1 MSEKKSKG
9 TNRRALIAG
18 AVAAGAALP
27 LITRSANAQGGSRFV
42 VDLGG
47 LELPERTAA
56 KLEAEIKRAV
66 LSAVA
71 AGAPKQKFNPGPLGP
86 GIRGI
91 ILMPVNLPNAGG
103 QMTTP

>member
-1 MSEKKSKG
+1 MSDKKGKG

-27 LITRSANAQGGSRFV
+27 LISVSAKAAEGTRVV

-47 LELPERTAA
+47 VELPERIAA
-56 KLEAEIKRAV
+56 KLEAEIRRAV

-71 AGAPKQKFNPGPLGP
+71 AGAPKQKFNPGQLGP

-91 ILMPVNLPNAGG
+91 IMMPVELPHAGG
-103 QMTTP
+103 MTHP

>member
-18 AVAAGAALP
+18 AVAAGAAIP
-27 LITRSANAQGGSRFV
+27 LITKSANAAGASRFV

-47 LELPERTAA
+47 VELPERVAA
-56 KLEAEIKRAV
+56 NLEAEIRRAV
-66 LSAVA
+66 LAAVA
-71 AGAPKQKFNPGPLGP
+71 SGAPKTKFNPGQLGP

-91 ILMPVNLPNAGG
+91 VLMPVNLPNAGG
-103 QMTTP
+103 MMHQ

>member
-1 MSEKKSKG
+1 MSEKK

-27 LITRSANAQGGSRFV
+27 LVIRSANAQGGSRFV

-47 LELPERTAA
+47 FELPERAAA
-56 KLEAEIKRAV
+56 KLEAEIRRAV
-66 LSAVA
+66 LGALAS
-71 AGAPKQKFNPGPLGP
+71 GAPKQKFNPGQLGP

-91 ILMPVNLPNAGG
+91 IMMPVNLPNAGG
-103 QMTTP
+103 TMTTP

>member
-18 AVAAGAALP
+18 AVSAGAALP
-27 LITRSANAQGGSRFV
+27 FITISANAAGGTRVV

-47 LELPERTAA
+47 VELPERVAA
-56 KLEAEIKRAV
+56 KLESEIRRAV
-66 LSAVA
+66 LAAVA
-71 AGAPKQKFNPGPLGP
+71 AGAPKQKFNPGQLGP

-103 QMTTP
+103 MMHE

>member
-1 MSEKKSKG
+1 MSEKK

-27 LITRSANAQGGSRFV
+27 LITISANAAGGTRVV

-47 LELPERTAA
+47 VELPERVAA

-66 LSAVA
+66 LSALAV
-71 AGAPKQKFNPGPLGP
+71 GAPKTKFNPGQLGP

-91 ILMPVNLPNAGG
+91 IMMPVNLPNVGG
-103 QMTTP
+103 AMHE